1 MSSMRLTPMK
11 TRGVTTETA
20 PVIPQ
25 LVETNSMT
33 TGLGAARNAEQ
44 ANGLCVLSGALARQ
58 VMELLKGVIGSA
70 VATAVPGRQTEAAR
84 RAGPIT
90 LGSEVDRIPF
100 PLWPLRAIWKPG
112 RPYAVG
118 RPD

>member
-70 VATAVPGRQTEAAR
+70 GAPTLPAGETGAASA
-84 RAGPIT
+84 AGPVT
-90 LGSEVDRIPF
+90 WRSEGDPMPR
-100 PLWPLRAIWKPG
+100 LLCQ
-112 RPYAVG
+112 
-118 RPD
+118 

>member
-70 VATAVPGRQTEAAR
+70 AARTVPARQTDAASAAVR
-84 RAGPIT
+84 IT
-90 LGSEVDRIPF
+90 WRSGVDRLPC
-100 PLWPLRAIWKPG
+100 LLCQ
-112 RPYAVG
+112 
-118 RPD
+118 

>member
-70 VATAVPGRQTEAAR
+70 GARTVFARETEPASPCGGITRRNAGDPNALPCMRQ
-84 RAGPIT
+84 
-90 LGSEVDRIPF
+90 
-100 PLWPLRAIWKPG
+100 
-112 RPYAVG
+112 
-118 RPD
+118 